1 MANWTLSDLMIV
13 ASAREIKDGD
23 VIFAGVGKPV
33 LSALLA
39 KLTFAPNAVICTES
53 GSIGPVPD
61 RLMLGIGDNAGIE
74 RAFCCTSLW
83 RLFADQQRGYVDIG
97 MVGGAQ
103 VDKYGN
109 LNSTEI
115 FGDGDYYNPKIRFT
129 GSGGANDIASCAGRT
144 VITMPMQADKFVN
157 KIDYCTSPGWMQGGN
172 TRAEVGLTQG
182 GPAAVITDKC
192 IFRFTED
199 THELYLASVHPGADI
214 EKDIK
219 PFIPWDL
226 IIPENVPTTEVPT
239 DEECEIIK
247 ALDPGQYYTGA
258 GLKNM
263 TWENYVELMDK
274 FINDKLIK
282 ENK

>member
-13 ASAREIKDGD
+13 ASAKEIKDGD
-23 VIFAGVGKPV
+23 IIFAGVGKPV

-39 KLTFAPNAVICTES
+39 KLTFAPNCVICTES

-74 RAFCCTSLW
+74 KAFCCTSLW

-115 FGDGDYYNPKIRFT
+115 FGEGGDYYNPKIRFT
-129 GSGGANDIASCAGRT
+129 GSGGANDIANSALRT
-144 VITMPMQADKFVN
+144 VITMPMQEGKFVN
-157 KIDYCTSPGWMQGGN
+157 KIDYCTSPGWITGGN
-172 TRAEVGLTQG
+172 SRAEVGLKQG

-192 IFRFTED
+192 IFRFEEG
-199 THELYLASVHPGADI
+199 THELMLDSLHPGVKVEDI
-214 EKDIK
+214 T
-219 PFIPWDL
+219 PFIPWEL
-226 IIPENVPTTEVPT
+226 KISPNLHETPVPT
-239 DEECEIIK
+239 DEDCEIIK
-247 ALDPGQYYTGA
+247 FLDPGQYYTGA

-263 TWENYVELMDK
+263 TFDNYMELMNK
-274 FINDKLIK
+274 FFDDKLAK
-282 ENK
+282 E

>member
-1 MANWTLSDLMIV
+1 MADWTLSDLMIV

-23 VIFAGVGKPV
+23 IIFAGVGRPV

-53 GSIGPVPD
+53 GSIGPMPD
-61 RLMLGIGDNAGIE
+61 RLMLGIGDNAGVE

-115 FGDGDYYNPKIRFT
+115 FGEGGDYYNPKIRFP
-129 GSGGANDIASCAGRT
+129 GSGGANDIANCAQRT
-144 VITMPMQADKFVN
+144 VISMPLGPGKFVD
-157 KIDYCTSPGWMQGGN
+157 KIDYCTSPGWLEGGDS
-172 TRAEVGLTQG
+172 RKEKGLSQG

-192 IFRFTED
+192 IFRFEEG
-199 THELYLASVHPGADI
+199 THEMYLASLHPGVTI
-214 EKDIK
+214 EEVKE
-219 PFIPWDL
+219 FIPWDL
-226 IIPENVPTTEVPT
+226 KVAENLVETPVPSE
-239 DEECEIIK
+239 EECRLIQS
-247 ALDPGQYYTGA
+247 LDPGQYYTGA
-258 GLKNM
+258 GLKSM
-263 TWENYVELMDK
+263 TFDSYVELMEQ
-274 FINDKLIK
+274 FYEEKLKK
-282 ENK
+282 ES